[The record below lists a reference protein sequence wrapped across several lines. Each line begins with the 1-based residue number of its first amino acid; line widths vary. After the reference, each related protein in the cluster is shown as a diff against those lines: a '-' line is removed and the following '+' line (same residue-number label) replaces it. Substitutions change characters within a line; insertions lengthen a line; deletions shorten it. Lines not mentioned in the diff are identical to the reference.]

1 MPPGSQPQSRL
12 SLDQCPVKDTGPPS
26 QSRTQGDTGLAWGR
40 RISSSDIKDKSQLTT
55 ARKDVERQ
63 MERFKVCEKETKT
76 KAFSKE
82 GLGQV
87 TKMDPREKKRLDM
100 HDWLSTTVL
109 RLNEDVRPLAAP

>member
-1 MPPGSQPQSRL
+1 M
-12 SLDQCPVKDTGPPS
+12 C
-26 QSRTQGDTGLAWGR
+26 
-40 RISSSDIKDKSQLTT
+40 RISSSDIKDKTQLMN

-87 TKMDPREKKRLDM
+87 AKLDPREEKRNKM
-100 HDWLSTTVL
+100 HEWLSASVA
-109 RLNEDVRPLAAP
+109 RLNEDVRPFLSGVWGSWSGLEDPCSGGQGCA